1 MTRLGPAEIS
11 TLGYL
16 RDLGF
21 EDLRRPETAPTRAAT
36 VAVEPVAIVRSAEE
50 RLALLESCSSEA
62 QGCTACRLA
71 TTRQKVVFGSGDPQA
86 RLLFIGEGP
95 GAEEDKQGLP
105 FVGRAGELLT
115 KIIEA
120 IGLRREDVYIAN
132 VVKCRPPGNRD
143 PEPDEV
149 VACRGF
155 LERQIDLVQPRV
167 LVVLGRIAAHT
178 LLGNDTPISKMRG
191 KWYEIRGLPAMVTF
205 HPAALLR
212 NPALKRSVW
221 EDMQL
226 VRDRLAALGA
236 PR

>member
-1 MTRLGPAEIS
+1 MP
-11 TLGYL
+11 
-16 RDLGF
+16 
-21 EDLRRPETAPTRAAT
+21 
-36 VAVEPVAIVRSAEE
+36 PVADHVRPPEVPSDLSVRSAPAVLDGGSVGAAGSG
-50 RLALLESCSSEA
+50 RLGDLSAQAL
-62 QGCTACRLA
+62 GCTRCRLSA
-71 TTRQKVVFGSGDPQA
+71 TRTQVVFGSGDPDA
-86 RLLFIGEGP
+86 DLMFVGEAP
-95 GAEEDKQGLP
+95 GAQEDEQGVP
-105 FVGRAGELLT
+105 FVGRSGQLLDRLVS
-115 KIIEA
+115 EEM
-120 IGLRREDVYIAN
+120 GLSRNDSYIAN

-167 LVVLGRIAAHT
+167 VVVLGRIAAHT
-178 LLGNDTPISKMRG
+178 LLGNDTPIGKMRG

-221 EDMQL
+221 EDMQQ

-236 PR
+236 SR